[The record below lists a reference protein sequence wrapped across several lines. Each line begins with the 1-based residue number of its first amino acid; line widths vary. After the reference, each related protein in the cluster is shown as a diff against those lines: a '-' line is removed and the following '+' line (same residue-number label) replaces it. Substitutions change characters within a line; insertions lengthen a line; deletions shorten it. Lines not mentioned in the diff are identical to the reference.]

1 MAVLSLSVVRFFKDF
16 ELCGFTGEWVVLH
29 PLFYAMADILPHF
42 SRCRYGCV
50 IPVWPGENLM
60 LLADVRHYRAVA
72 FRGRLIFSLNFFVWF
87 GVMHMYHTIPLR
99 DYKGKK
105 REKYVGLV
113 EFIRSEAE
121 ECQVCGVFNDQDE

>member
-1 MAVLSLSVVRFFKDF
+1 
-16 ELCGFTGEWVVLH
+16 
-29 PLFYAMADILPHF
+29 
-42 SRCRYGCV
+42 
-50 IPVWPGENLM
+50 M
-60 LLADVRHYRAVA
+60 LLADVSRCTAVA
-72 FRGRLIFSLNFFVWF
+72 FQGGLIHISSGLIFSLNSLVWF

-99 DYKGKK
+99 GYEGKK

>member
-1 MAVLSLSVVRFFKDF
+1 
-16 ELCGFTGEWVVLH
+16 
-29 PLFYAMADILPHF
+29 MADILPHF
-42 SRCRYGCV
+42 SRCRYGRV
-50 IPVWPGENLM
+50 IPIWPGENLM
-60 LLADVRHYRAVA
+60 LLADVSHCTAVA
-72 FRGRLIFSLNFFVWF
+72 FRGGLIFSLNSLVWF